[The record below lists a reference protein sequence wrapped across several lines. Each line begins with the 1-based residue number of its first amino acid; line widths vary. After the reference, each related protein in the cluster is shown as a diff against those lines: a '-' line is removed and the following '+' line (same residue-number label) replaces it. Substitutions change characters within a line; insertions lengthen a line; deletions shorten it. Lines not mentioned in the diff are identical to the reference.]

1 MRGRWSC
8 ETKPLR
14 GRGNMAS
21 KKKAK
26 TRTVSAPKRR
36 RSEDSSDDNRML
48 MATSARHGENGKRI
62 AHVDRKTRETTVKV
76 ALKLDGAGRA
86 ESATG
91 VPFLDH
97 MLESFARHGFF
108 DLKIEAKG
116 DLHIDEHHTVED
128 VGIVLGKAFAQALGD
143 RSGIK
148 RFGEAVV
155 PLDEA
160 LCSVVVDISGRS
172 YLAYNVP
179 ITQERVGS
187 FQTELVHD
195 FMKALSDNVG
205 MNLHLNMLSGRNPH
219 HVIEAAF
226 KALARAMDQ
235 ATSLEP
241 RVAGVLSTK
250 GTLS

>member
-1 MRGRWSC
+1 
-8 ETKPLR
+8 
-14 GRGNMAS
+14 MAS
-21 KKKAK
+21 KRKSK
-26 TRTVSAPKRR
+26 TRSGSAPRR
-36 RSEDSSDDNRML
+36 VVARAEDRKESRDNDRSIT
-48 MATSARHGENGKRI
+48 AAHHFENGKRNASI
-62 AHVDRKTRETTVKV
+62 DRKTRETAVKV
-76 ALKLDGAGRA
+76 ALKLDGSGRG
-86 ESATG
+86 EVSTG

-97 MLESFARHGFF
+97 MLDSFARHGFF

-148 RFGEAVV
+148 RFGEASV

-172 YLAYNVP
+172 YLAYN
-179 ITQERVGS
+179 ISIAQERVGS

-195 FMKALSDNVG
+195 FMKAFSDNVG
-205 MNLHLNMLSGRNPH
+205 MNLHLNLVGGRNPH

>member
-1 MRGRWSC
+1 
-8 ETKPLR
+8 
-14 GRGNMAS
+14 MAS
-21 KKKAK
+21 KKKSK
-26 TRTVSAPKRR
+26 TRTASAPTRR
-36 RSEDSSDDNRML
+36 RIEDSN
-48 MATSARHGENGKRI
+48 SARDDSRAESRALMPAPHAENGKRV
-62 AHVDRKTRETTVKV
+62 AHVERKTRETAVKI
-76 ALKLDGAGRA
+76 ALKLDGGGRG
-86 ESATG
+86 EIATG

-148 RFGEAVV
+148 RFGEATV

-172 YLAYNVP
+172 YLAYNMP

-195 FMKALSDNVG
+195 FMKALSDNAG

>member
-1 MRGRWSC
+1 
-8 ETKPLR
+8 
-14 GRGNMAS
+14 MAS
-21 KKKAK
+21 KSQLKAPRLK
-26 TRTVSAPKRR
+26 VAAATAKPGARADASAA
-36 RSEDSSDDNRML
+36 RSAAVERN
-48 MATSARHGENGKRI
+48 
-62 AHVDRKTRETTVKV
+62 TRETEVKIV
-76 ALKLDGAGRA
+76 LNLDGSGRSA
-86 ESATG
+86 VATG

-108 DLKIEAKG
+108 DLEVRASG

-128 VGIVLGKAFAQALGD
+128 VGIVLGRAFREALGD
-143 RSGIK
+143 RAGIR
-148 RFGEAVV
+148 RFGEAMV

-160 LCSVVVDISGRS
+160 LCSAVVDISGRS

-179 ITQERVGS
+179 IAQERVGN

-195 FMKALSDNVG
+195 FMKAFSDEVG
-205 MNLHLNMLSGRNPH
+205 MNLHLTLIGGRNPH

-235 ATSLEP
+235 ATAREP
-241 RVAGVLSTK
+241 RSGGAALSTK

>member
-1 MRGRWSC
+1 
-8 ETKPLR
+8 
-14 GRGNMAS
+14 MAS
-21 KKKAK
+21 KKKSKA
-26 TRTVSAPKRR
+26 RPASMPKLRR
-36 RSEDSSDDNRML
+36 LDEANGAHATAMTLPTML
-48 MATSARHGENGKRI
+48 PVNGKR
-62 AHVDRKTRETTVKV
+62 AATVDRKTRETAVKI
-76 ALKLDGAGRA
+76 ALKLDGSGRG
-86 ESATG
+86 EVATG

-97 MLESFARHGFF
+97 MLESFTRHGFF

-128 VGIVLGKAFAQALGD
+128 VGIVLGKAFEQALGD
-143 RSGIK
+143 RSGIR
-148 RFGEAVV
+148 RFGEATI

-160 LCSVVVDISGRS
+160 LCTVVVDISGRS
-172 YLAYNVP
+172 YLAYNVE
-179 ITQERVGS
+179 IEQERVGT

-205 MNLHLNMLSGRNPH
+205 MNLHVNMIAGRNPH
-219 HVIEAAF
+219 HVIEATF
-226 KALARAMDQ
+226 KALARAMDA

>member
-1 MRGRWSC
+1 
-8 ETKPLR
+8 
-14 GRGNMAS
+14 MAS
-21 KKKAK
+21 KKK
-26 TRTVSAPKRR
+26 TRTPADSAPTRR
-36 RSEDSSDDNRML
+36 RSEDSNGVGDEGRAL
-48 MATSARHGENGKRI
+48 IPTLHTENGKRV
-62 AHVDRKTRETTVKV
+62 AHVDRKTRETAVKI
-76 ALKLDGAGRA
+76 ALKLDGGGRG
-86 ESATG
+86 EIATG

-97 MLESFARHGFF
+97 MLDSFARHGFF

-143 RSGIK
+143 RSGIR
-148 RFGEAVV
+148 RFGEATI

-172 YLAYNVP
+172 YLEYNVP

-187 FQTELVHD
+187 FQTELVQD

-205 MNLHLNMLSGRNPH
+205 MNLHINMLGGRNPH
-219 HVIEAAF
+219 HVIEASF
-226 KALARAMDQ
+226 KALARAMDA